1 MSLVADPFQRAWLDA
16 ELGHLGI
23 SHKACASIDE
33 ILDALETDPP
43 EMVFADLSRH
53 AHSFFT
59 LRERGWFGPLYA
71 IGEVSRNLCYAL
83 GVTRVLSSP
92 LSRAA
97 FRDAVSA

>member
-1 MSLVADPFQRAWLDA
+1 MSLVADPFYREWLDA

-23 SHKACASIDE
+23 SHTSCANIEE
-33 ILDALETDPP
+33 ILDALETAPP
-43 EMVFADLSRH
+43 EMVFADLGRH
-53 AHSFFT
+53 AHSLFA

-71 IGEVSRNLCYAL
+71 IGEASRNLCYAL

-97 FRDAVSA
+97 FRDAVAA

>member
-1 MSLVADPFQRAWLDA
+1 MSLVADPFYREWLDA

-23 SHKACASIDE
+23 SHKSCTHIDE
-33 ILDALETDPP
+33 ILDALDTDPP
-43 EMVFADLSRH
+43 ELVFADVSRH
-53 AHSFFT
+53 AHSLFA

-92 LSRAA
+92 LSRTA